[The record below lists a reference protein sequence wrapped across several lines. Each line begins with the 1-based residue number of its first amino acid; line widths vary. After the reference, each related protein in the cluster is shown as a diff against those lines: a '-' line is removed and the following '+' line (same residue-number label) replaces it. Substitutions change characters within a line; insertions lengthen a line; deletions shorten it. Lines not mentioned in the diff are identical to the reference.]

1 MTEIKRENRETG
13 EAIVKTFE
21 KVNNEIN
28 AAKIFVEENW
38 SISLIIYKLF
48 IMIPA

>member
-21 KVNNEIN
+21 KVKNYIN
-28 AAKIFVEENW
+28 AAEILVEENW

-48 IMIPA
+48 IIIHA